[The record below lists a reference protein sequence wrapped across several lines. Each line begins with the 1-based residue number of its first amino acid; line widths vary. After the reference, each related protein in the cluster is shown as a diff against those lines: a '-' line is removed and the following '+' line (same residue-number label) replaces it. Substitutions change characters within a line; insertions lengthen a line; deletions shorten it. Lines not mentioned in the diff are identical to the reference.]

1 MTVTDTPKPGH
12 PLRSTES
19 GEHRRPA
26 SLSVALEDA
35 LDDADWSDLEGRLRP
50 DLRFFAAG
58 WWQAWAKALLPHG
71 SWRGPLRLLV
81 ARDDRG
87 AVQAVLPLAGQI
99 MAGISVLSL
108 AGGYHP
114 FRTLLIAETAP
125 EETADALVDFVAREI
140 KPKAFRFGPVEAGQP
155 EIKALIEALKR
166 RDWHFCLINRGDDH
180 LLDLPDDLE
189 SYEATVP
196 KKQRQRMNA
205 LKRRLDDQGEVR
217 LQRYRGLQP
226 GEWNRVFD
234 QLALV
239 ERASWLAS
247 KGGDFTYA
255 DPYQAAFWRHYISNE
270 AAARALS
277 VWVMSIDDR
286 PISFNVALDSGP
298 CRYGLFCHYDEA
310 LKSFAPGN
318 IVNRET
324 IVTCFEDG
332 RKLLNLGRGDSG
344 NKARFGANR
353 TEPLEDWMTMPPT
366 AAGRV
371 LHLAASAKFRT
382 NIEKAAVSDA

>member
-1 MTVTDTPKPGH
+1 MTGSH
-12 PLRSTES
+12 PLRRGDSRAPS
-19 GEHRRPA
+19 
-26 SLSVALEDA
+26 SLRVTLEDA
-35 LDDADWSDLEGRLRP
+35 LDAAEWSDLEGRLRP
-50 DLRFFAAG
+50 ELRFFAAG

-71 SWRGPLRLLV
+71 SWRAPLRLIV
-81 ARDDRG
+81 ARDAAG

-99 MAGISVLSL
+99 VVGVSVQSL
-108 AGGYHP
+108 AGGYAP

-125 EETADALVDFVAREI
+125 ETTADALVDFLAREI
-140 KPKAFRFGPVEAGQP
+140 KPKAFRFGPVEANRP
-155 EIKALIEALKR
+155 EIKALIKALKAR
-166 RDWHFCLINRGDDH
+166 NWHFCLINRGDDH
-180 LLDLPDDLE
+180 LLDLPADLE

-205 LKRRLDDQGEVR
+205 LRRRLDDEGEVK
-217 LQRYRGLQP
+217 LERYRGLEP
-226 GEWNRVFD
+226 AEWNRVFD
-234 QLALV
+234 QLALI

-255 DPYQAAFWRHYISNE
+255 DPGQAAFWRHYVSDE
-270 AAARALS
+270 GATQALS
-277 VWVMSIDDR
+277 VWVMSVNDR

-310 LKSFAPGN
+310 LKRYAPGN

-332 RKLLNLGRGDSG
+332 RNHLNLGRGDSG

-371 LHLAASAKFRT
+371 LHLAACAKFGT
-382 NIEKAAVSDA
+382 PDPSTVTGDA

>member
-1 MTVTDTPKPGH
+1 MTMTGIRQGH
-12 PLRSTES
+12 PLRSAES
-19 GEHRRPA
+19 SSDRPA
-26 SLSVALEDA
+26 AALSVTLEDA

-50 DLRFFAAG
+50 EIRFLAAG

-71 SWRGPLRLLV
+71 NWRGPLRLLV
-81 ARDDRG
+81 ARDHQG
-87 AVQAVLPLAGQI
+87 VVQAVLPLAEQI
-99 MAGISVLSL
+99 MAGITVQSL
-108 AGGYHP
+108 AGGYAP

-125 EETADALVDFVAREI
+125 DDTAEALVAFLAEEI
-140 KPKAFRFGPVEAGQP
+140 KPKAFRFGPVEANRP
-155 EIKALIEALKR
+155 EIRALIKALKTKG
-166 RDWHFCLINRGDDH
+166 WHFCLINSGEDH

-205 LKRRLDDQGEVR
+205 LRRRLDDQGEVQLR
-217 LQRYRGLQP
+217 RYRGLEP
-226 GEWNRVFD
+226 AEWNRIFD

-255 DPYQAAFWRHYISNE
+255 DPGQAAFWRHYISDE
-270 AAARALS
+270 AAAKALS
-277 VWVMSIDDR
+277 VWVMSINDQ

-324 IVTCFEDG
+324 IVTSFEDG
-332 RKLLNLGRGDSG
+332 LGHLNLGRGDSG

-353 TEPLEDWMTMPPT
+353 TEALEDWMTMPPT

-371 LHLAASAKFRT
+371 LHLAACAKFRA
-382 NIEKAAVSDA
+382 NIEKSAVRDA